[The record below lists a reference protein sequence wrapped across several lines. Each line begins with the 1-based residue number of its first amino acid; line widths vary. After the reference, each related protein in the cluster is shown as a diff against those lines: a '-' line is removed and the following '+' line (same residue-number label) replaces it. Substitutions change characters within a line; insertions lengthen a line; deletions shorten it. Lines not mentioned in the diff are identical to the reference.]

1 MVTAAHQP
9 HQIDEIF
16 AGTLLEPRAYQ
27 RRVTAKV
34 VDWFGGKF
42 KDRTGI
48 LKPAANSVLVESP
61 TGSGKTSMG
70 LVIAKALQDEYGI
83 KVGWF
88 AMRRELLAQARR
100 ENVEKGINV
109 NAHFVSM
116 FDRNPPTDLDL
127 LITDEAQHDA
137 ANTMAHL
144 HSVIK
149 PRWAL
154 GLTATPF
161 RTDRVKLCY
170 DVVIK
175 DAGIKQLMMDGFLSK
190 YHHYTIP
197 RWDVETVAETY
208 LREPERWGK
217 TVVFFQR
224 KELCHA
230 FIQLL
235 RAGGVPSD
243 VVTGESDREFQLAA
257 FNSGEYRVLANCMVL
272 TEGFDCPDLQTVFIR
287 DSSKGP
293 TIQMGGRVLRKF
305 PGIHFKQ
312 IVQSEKTHWP
322 FLRTALPDR
331 QFLRVG
337 DEWRSLQLNP
347 KIELINTNTRLAIA
361 QVEVKIPD
369 FIVQKAGKVKK
380 LRFPRQS

>member
-1 MVTAAHQP
+1 MVTAIRQTHAVDHV
-9 HQIDEIF
+9 ISR
-16 AGTLLEPRAYQ
+16 TSLEPRPYQ
-27 RRVTAKV
+27 QRVTRKTI
-34 VDWFGGKF
+34 DWFNGEFVDRGGSA
-42 KDRTGI
+42 
-48 LKPAANSVLVESP
+48 KPAAKSVLVESP
-61 TGSGKTSMG
+61 TGSGKTPMG
-70 LVIAKALQDEYGI
+70 LLIAKAMQERHGI

-100 ENVEKGINV
+100 ENADKGINV
-109 NAHFVSM
+109 DAHFVSM
-116 FDRNPPTDLDL
+116 FDRNPPTDIDL

-149 PRWAL
+149 PKWAL

-197 RWDVETVAETY
+197 RWDPESVAEAY
-208 LREPERWGK
+208 LREPARWGK
-217 TVVFFQR
+217 SVVFFQR
-224 KELCHA
+224 VEQCGQFVQH
-230 FIQLL
+230 L
-235 RAGGVPSD
+235 RAANVPCD
-243 VVTGESDREFQLAA
+243 VVTGDSDREYQLAA
-257 FNSGEYRVLANCMVL
+257 FNSGELRVLANCMVL

-305 PGIHFKQ
+305 PGVPHKQ
-312 IVQSEKTHWP
+312 IVQSEKTRWP
-322 FLRTALPDR
+322 FLRTALPES
-331 QFLRVG
+331 QFLWVS
-337 DEWRSLQLNP
+337 DEWRSLKLNP
-347 KIELINTNTRLAIA
+347 KIELMSTNARLAIA
-361 QVEVKIPD
+361 QVDVQMPS
-369 FIVQKAGKVKK
+369 FITERAGKAKK
-380 LRFPRQS
+380 LRFPRT